1 MQNRTEFLGDY
12 GKQKPC
18 AADPGQD
25 AQGNAHGTQA
35 EPLKADRASQ
45 LLLCGPYG
53 GQQPKLLHALAE
65 GDLKGVID
73 QEKRPHHDNG
83 QQAAADR
90 DQEGLKYRALRCPQ
104 KAQHGLIVQSLAAV
118 PGVGGVVLRLAGV
131 IQGDEQTEGGS
142 LPWGAAVVSRV
153 YPGASWGSRVGRSQ
167 VPTTV

>member
-1 MQNRTEFLGDY
+1 MGLDRAFLAEARRKRERLPDRLAAGCGQGGKGEGKGEGGRAVQNRTEFLGDY

-118 PGVGGVVLRLAGV
+118 PGV
-131 IQGDEQTEGGS
+131 
-142 LPWGAAVVSRV
+142 AA
-153 YPGASWGSRVGRSQ
+153 
-167 VPTTV
+167 